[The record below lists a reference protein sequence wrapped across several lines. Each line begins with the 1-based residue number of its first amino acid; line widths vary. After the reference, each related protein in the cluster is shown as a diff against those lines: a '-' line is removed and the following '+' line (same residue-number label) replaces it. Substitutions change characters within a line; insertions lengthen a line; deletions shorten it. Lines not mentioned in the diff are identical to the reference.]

1 MSIFVSLCLLSRLAY
16 AFNDIL
22 IGRLAREHGKLEIA
36 ALRGVSLG
44 LTMAP
49 LLAWVPASAWV
60 ALAERWDVYLLTIAV
75 TGGAN
80 VLQNQAAR
88 FLPFGLRSALM
99 ISAVSV
105 GSVVLGRVVFAERLS
120 LVQAVFCVVLVGS
133 AVVAAFGEH
142 ATHEIQPDI
151 PRGAALALAS
161 GACLGVAA
169 VLTKRLAAE
178 THPFLTAWAWEF
190 GAGAILV
197 PALLVQWRHGVPPGI
212 VQRFARA
219 AAASAP
225 TAIGSGASIA
235 ALNLGPLGVWGALG
249 GSQVLFTALIA
260 VRWHREHMGLRRWL
274 CFAAAGAGIAGLAL
288 WPN

>member
-1 MSIFVSLCLLSRLAY
+1 MSIFIALCLLSRLAY
-16 AFNDIL
+16 AFNDIFV
-22 IGRLAREHGKLEIA
+22 GRLAREHGKLEIA

-49 LLAWVPASAWV
+49 LLAFVPAAAWA
-60 ALAERWDVYLLTIAV
+60 ALGQRWPVYLLLIAL
-75 TGGAN
+75 TGAAN

-88 FLPFGLRSALM
+88 FLPFGLRSAMM

-105 GSVVLGRVVFAERLS
+105 ASVLLGAAVFGERLS
-120 LVQAVFCVVLVGS
+120 TPEAAFCVLLVGS

-142 ATHEIQPDI
+142 AAHEIEPDI
-151 PRGAALALAS
+151 PKGTAFALLS
-161 GACLGVAA
+161 GAFLGISA
-169 VLTKRLAAE
+169 LITKRLAAE

-197 PALLVQWRHGVPPGI
+197 PALLLQWRHGVPAG
-212 VQRFARA
+212 FARRCLRTA
-219 AAASAP
+219 LASAP
-225 TAIGSGASIA
+225 TVIGSGASMA

-274 CFAAAGAGIAGLAL
+274 CFAAAAAAVAGLAL
-288 WPN
+288 WPH